1 MAKKKL
7 KIIRLRQIVDDDHP
21 WVEYPLDVANM
32 CGVLKRN
39 APRRGDFIYVPGE
52 ENHAILEGRME
63 ERGLT
68 PRYTQYWVPKLR
80 AWVKGDQWPKAKA
93 WKGGEWPE
101 GSVWRIYSEVR
112 EHQLKGGK

>member
-1 MAKKKL
+1 MAKKP
-7 KIIRLRQIVDDDHP
+7 KIVRLRVIVDDDTP

-32 CGVLKRN
+32 CGVLKKTL
-39 APRRGDFIYVPGE
+39 PRRGDFIYVPGE
-52 ENHAILEGRME
+52 DAHCVMEYRMG

-93 WKGGEWPE
+93 WKGGLWPK
-101 GSVWRIYSEVR
+101 GSVWREQ
-112 EHQLKGGK
+112 QLEGRKR